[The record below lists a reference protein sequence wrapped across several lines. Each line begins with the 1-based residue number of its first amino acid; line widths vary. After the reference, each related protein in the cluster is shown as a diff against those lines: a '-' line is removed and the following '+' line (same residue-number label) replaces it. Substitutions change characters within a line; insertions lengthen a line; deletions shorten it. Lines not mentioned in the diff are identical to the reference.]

1 MTRKPSSL
9 YVPLTVTAGEREQI
23 EAQLVASF
31 GLTPA
36 GARAWVDTSL
46 RSGAYFGRKD
56 GERVAA
62 SFAAETLD
70 LARGDESRRA
80 VLLQSHY
87 VHPDYRGKGY
97 GIQRHDLDA
106 LLARF
111 HADAVVLSLYDDGL
125 VPYWERRGF
134 VVEQRA
140 EVVGLSICLERVRH
154 AFHPVFTE
162 TYVAEKLQEQAAEGA
177 EVVRTD
183 GIVAVRARGSREVGE
198 LLVLDAA
205 LAAAH
210 VGACRHAGRPAHD
223 HELPGGDRA
232 LLPRGRIGRGRRFL
246 VAGPGHG
253 RRGYASS
260 STVTG
265 PSLTSSTCMCAPK
278 MP

>member
-1 MTRKPSSL
+1 M
-9 YVPLTVTAGEREQI
+9 
-23 EAQLVASF
+23 AS
-31 GLTPA
+31 A
-36 GARAWVDTSL
+36 WRRASPP
-46 RSGAYFGRKD
+46 
-56 GERVAA
+56 
-62 SFAAETLD
+62 ETLD
-70 LARGDESRRA
+70 LARGDECRRA

-97 GIQRHDLDA
+97 GIQRGDLDA

-111 HADAVVLSLYDDGL
+111 LADVVVLSLYDDGL

-140 EVVGLSICLERVRH
+140 EVVGLSRCLERLRRS
-154 AFHPVFTE
+154 FHPVFTE
-162 TYVAEKLQEQAAEGA
+162 TYVAEKLQEAAAEGA

-210 VGACRHAGRPAHD
+210 AGARRHAGRAAHD
-223 HELPGGDRA
+223 HELPRGDRA
-232 LLPRGRIGRGRRFL
+232 LLLRGRVGRGGRFL
-246 VAGPGHG
+246 VAGPGTAAC
-253 RRGYASS
+253 GYASS

-278 MP
+278 MPVCTGTPAARTVST